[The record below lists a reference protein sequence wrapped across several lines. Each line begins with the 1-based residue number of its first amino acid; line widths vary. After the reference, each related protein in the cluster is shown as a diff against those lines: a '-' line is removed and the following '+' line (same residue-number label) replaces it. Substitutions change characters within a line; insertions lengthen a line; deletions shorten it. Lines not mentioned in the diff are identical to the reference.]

1 MSNPSSYEFFSVH
14 EEADVY
20 HSQAEWTLIERFA
33 DTPEKQA
40 EVLAATMRA
49 CEALWGFLDGV
60 YEKYCADLACEEEEP
75 VTLH

>member
-1 MSNPSSYEFFSVH
+1 M
-14 EEADVY
+14 
-20 HSQAEWTLIERFA
+20 LIERFA